1 LLIEAVEEVDL
12 EAREEEFVFNV
23 RYVVGVFSIRE
34 DILYI
39 SM

>member
-1 LLIEAVEEVDL
+1 LLTEAAEEADL
-12 EAREEEFVFNV
+12 GAREGEFVFSV